1 MDNPSWSSSPS
12 TVSKQNAKIR
22 PHVAPNVRPPLGD
35 EKQKV
40 NKSKQRSAFPPN
52 YIHSIDSTHMMMTAL
67 ECSRANITF
76 AGVHD
81 SFWTHAGDVPVMSRI
96 LREKFIELH
105 KAPLLDN
112 LYEELKSTYPEV
124 AGEFLPPP
132 EYGDLDIET
141 VRDSTY
147 FFS

>member
-1 MDNPSWSSSPS
+1 
-12 TVSKQNAKIR
+12 
-22 PHVAPNVRPPLGD
+22 
-35 EKQKV
+35 
-40 NKSKQRSAFPPN
+40 
-52 YIHSIDSTHMMMTAL
+52 MMMTAL